1 MSNTKVHTEKTVEVV
16 ESINCN
22 NDNAKA
28 KEFIEYLEKE
38 LDTSYK
44 GERKCYERI
53 LEQFK
58 KIYKL
63 A

>member
-1 MSNTKVHTEKTVEVV
+1 MSNTEVHTEKAVEVV

-22 NDNAKA
+22 NDTKA

-38 LDTSYK
+38 LDTPYK
-44 GERKCYERI
+44 CERKWYERV